1 MTIQNI
7 NIGNIANDGTGDDLR
22 EAFRKVNENFD
33 ELDLRQPESTTGAGI
48 GSGVSVFA
56 GKVGHQLQFNNLTA
70 GAGVAVQSV
79 AGNDIQIS
87 ANLQGMLVVTDAG
100 SMNVDDGET
109 LRIIGGAGI
118 TTGLSGNTL
127 TITDTSS
134 EGSEVFSTQLE
145 FGSIN
150 PNITS
155 HAEYMQLNFDIDYG
169 TITVPVT
176 YGTDL
181 GAIAV

>member
-33 ELDLRQPESTTGAGI
+33 ELDLRQPEATTAAGI
-48 GSGVSVFA
+48 GTGVAVFA
-56 GKVGHQLQFNNLTA
+56 GKVGDQLTFKNLTA
-70 GAGVAVQSV
+70 GTNMSVAAV

-87 ANLQGMLVVTDAG
+87 TDLQGMLVVTDGG

-118 TTGLSGNTL
+118 TTNLVGNTL

-134 EGSEVFSTQLE
+134 QGSEVFSTQLE
-145 FGSIN
+145 FGDIV
-150 PNITS
+150 PNIQS
-155 HAEYMQLNFDIDYG
+155 HAQYMQLACDIDYG
-169 TITVPVT
+169 TITSSGL
-176 YGTDL
+176 YSSDMGTL
-181 GAIAV
+181 

>member
-33 ELDLRQPESTTGAGI
+33 ELDLRQPEATTAAGI
-48 GSGVSVFA
+48 GTGVAVFA
-56 GKVGHQLQFNNLTA
+56 GKVGDQLTFKNLTA
-70 GAGVAVQSV
+70 GTGMSVAAV

-87 ANLQGMLVVTDAG
+87 TDLQGMLVVTDGG

-118 TTGLSGNTL
+118 TTNLVGNTL

-134 EGSEVFSTQLE
+134 QGSEVFSTQLE
-145 FGSIN
+145 FGDIV
-150 PNITS
+150 PNIQS
-155 HAEYMQLNFDIDYG
+155 HAQYMQLAFDVDYG
-169 TITVPVT
+169 TITSSGL
-176 YGTDL
+176 YSSDMGTL
-181 GAIAV
+181 

>member
-1 MTIQNI
+1 M
-7 NIGNIANDGTGDDLR
+7 
-22 EAFRKVNENFD
+22 
-33 ELDLRQPESTTGAGI
+33 
-48 GSGVSVFA
+48 
-56 GKVGHQLQFNNLTA
+56 
-70 GAGVAVQSV
+70 

-134 EGSEVFSTQLE
+134 EGSEVF
-145 FGSIN
+145 
-150 PNITS
+150 
-155 HAEYMQLNFDIDYG
+155 
-169 TITVPVT
+169 
-176 YGTDL
+176 
-181 GAIAV
+181 

>member
-33 ELDLRQPESTTGAGI
+33 ELDLRQPEATTAAGI
-48 GSGVSVFA
+48 GTGVAVFA
-56 GKVGHQLQFNNLTA
+56 GKVGDQLTFKNLTA
-70 GAGVAVQSV
+70 GTGMSVAAV

-87 ANLQGMLVVTDAG
+87 TDLQGMLVVTDGG
-100 SMNVDDGET
+100 SINVDDGET

-118 TTGLSGNTL
+118 TTNLSGNTL

-134 EGSEVFSTQLE
+134 QGSEVFSTQLE
-145 FGSIN
+145 
-150 PNITS
+150 
-155 HAEYMQLNFDIDYG
+155 
-169 TITVPVT
+169 
-176 YGTDL
+176 
-181 GAIAV
+181 